1 MGIRSMKLYVQCP
14 FCDRD
19 VYVDQPRINGAYIC
33 PHCGV
38 KFTNVYSLV
47 KPETEFSTIA
57 GFLADELKEDISNI
71 LSLGIKLEK
80 GKLASKAG
88 GLGWAGYE
96 VFTGDW
102 LTALLAGGLSLI
114 AGGLT
119 DTYGRIKL
127 QEMRLK
133 WFEILNGLT
142 EVDLSC
148 LMAMI
153 QQKYPL
159 LLSQVKGLLQ
169 AQHS

>member
-1 MGIRSMKLYVQCP
+1 MKLYVQCP

-19 VYVDQPRINGAYIC
+19 VYVDQPRVNAAYIC

-38 KFTNVYSLV
+38 QFTKVYSLA
-47 KPETEFSTIA
+47 KPGTEFNTIA
-57 GFLADELKEDISNI
+57 ELLSDELKEDISNM
-71 LSLGIKLEK
+71 LSLGINLEK
-80 GKLASKAG
+80 GKLATKAG

-114 AGGLT
+114 AGGLS

-133 WFEILNGLT
+133 WFEILNTLN
-142 EVDLSC
+142 EVQLSC
-148 LMAMI
+148 LMATI

-159 LLSQVKGLLQ
+159 LLPQIQGLLQ
-169 AQHS
+169 AQPS